1 MFQKAMI
8 TFLVVMSMIALSFAQ
23 TDKGT
28 WMLGGKGFIGS
39 LGKGLY
45 INLEPNGG
53 YFLYDNFAVGG
64 LFKLQAATEA
74 NSTEFILGPYGRYYL
89 GKGKVKGLGEMAVG
103 LNIADKTILTFQLGL
118 GAAWFVREN
127 VSLDFLAIY
136 GINDNNNGLVGD
148 RFGVNAGFQIYFFR

>member
-1 MFQKAMI
+1 MLFLDKINFTTNYTRMI
-8 TFLVVMSMIALSFAQ
+8 RKIFGIFLFLTTISAFCLAQ

-45 INLEPNGG
+45 VNLEPNGG

-74 NSTEFILGPYGRYYL
+74 NSTEFLARYYRE
-89 GKGKVKGLGEMAVG
+89 GRRHRTS
-103 LNIADKTILTFQLGL
+103 DKNLS
-118 GAAWFVREN
+118 V
-127 VSLDFLAIY
+127 
-136 GINDNNNGLVGD
+136 
-148 RFGVNAGFQIYFFR
+148 